1 MFTSNIGIPS
11 NHNDVMTGEPTHS
24 TLLAPVPLSI
34 FRSNSKF
41 DENSECSSF
50 EYIRPITMIFC
61 TRHDSDTVVACAKH
75 RCDQPRIFYTRVFWI
90 FIEMCLVLCEGN
102 RRPLVDS
109 PSQKEGNGEFWCFFS
124 VVSLNNILKKQSR
137 CPIFQAP
144 WRPSDVTVMQR
155 EVMNK
160 FHISNSV
167 KISMW
172 SQSLSICVVCTC
184 KLPMLFMTW
193 QVLSVSIQC
202 FTLGLNSLRPRRD
215 RRHFADDSFK
225 CVFLNENEWISLRI
239 SLKFVPKVRNN
250 NIPSLVQ
257 IMAWRRPGD
266 KPLSEPMVVSLP
278 THICVTRPQW
288 VYSI

>member
-1 MFTSNIGIPS
+1 MANSSINIQRTRPCLWYRTFGVINCVYANFHDLNKAISHINQWGKSRYFYRSPS
-11 NHNDVMTGEPTHS
+11 RMKTT
-24 TLLAPVPLSI
+24 A
-34 FRSNSKF
+34 
-41 DENSECSSF
+41 
-50 EYIRPITMIFC
+50 
-61 TRHDSDTVVACAKH
+61 VVFFSL
-75 RCDQPRIFYTRVFWI
+75 PG
-90 FIEMCLVLCEGN
+90 VLCEGN

-109 PSQKEGNGEFWCFFS
+109 PSQKEGNGVFCCFFS
-124 VVSLNNILKKQSR
+124 VVSLNNILKKQSS
-137 CPIFQAP
+137 CPLFQAP

-160 FHISNSV
+160 FHISNFV

-172 SQSLSICVVCTC
+172 SQSLSICVLCTC
-184 KLPMLFMTW
+184 KLPMLFMAW

-202 FTLGLNSLRPRRD
+202 FTLGLNWLRPRRD